1 MANSITRIKDQ
12 SMSLAEKMREYLD
25 SKTDEELSKEWD
37 EMFPPENDP
46 PKGWVSI
53 EDHLPEM
60 YAIDI
65 MKGYSKF
72 KVKYADGHEDIA
84 RVGDH
89 NVWYY
94 IAKESGI
101 THWFNE

>member
-1 MANSITRIKDQ
+1 MKLVDK
-12 SMSLAEKMREYLD
+12 LKEYLD
-25 SKTDEELSKEWD
+25 SKTDEELRKEWD

-53 EDHLPEM
+53 EDHLPMM

-65 MKGYSKF
+65 GKGYSEF
-72 KVKYADGHEDIA
+72 RVKYEDGQEGIA
-84 RVGDH
+84 WVSDH

-94 IAKESGI
+94 EAKKEGI
-101 THWFNE
+101 THWLNT